1 MEREELLRLFI
12 SLDFVTINPVVIIG
26 YTIIILGDITMC
38 RVVEQFRNEGLE
50 QGRKQGR
57 TDEQKRIA
65 ENMVTQGLE
74 DALII
79 TVTGITKERLDVIKS
94 NVRKSE

>member
-1 MEREELLRLFI
+1 
-12 SLDFVTINPVVIIG
+12 
-26 YTIIILGDITMC
+26 MC

-50 QGRKQGR
+50 QGR

-65 ENMVTQGLE
+65 ENMVIQGF
-74 DALII
+74 DDTLII
-79 TVTGITKERLDVIKS
+79 SVTGIARERLDVIKS

>member
-1 MEREELLRLFI
+1 
-12 SLDFVTINPVVIIG
+12 
-26 YTIIILGDITMC
+26 MC
-38 RVVEQFRNEGLE
+38 KVVEQFRNEGLE

-79 TVTGITKERLDVIKS
+79 TVTGIARKRLDAIKRGVQ
-94 NVRKSE
+94 NSE

>member
-1 MEREELLRLFI
+1 
-12 SLDFVTINPVVIIG
+12 
-26 YTIIILGDITMC
+26 MC
-38 RVVEQFRNEGLE
+38 KVVEQFRNEGLE

-79 TVTGITKERLDVIKS
+79 TVTGIARERLDAIKRG
-94 NVRKSE
+94 VQKSE